1 MTVAQSFDHGEL
13 TDSRQKEVSFE
24 ASSTDPRPESTIR
37 GVCLAG
43 GCWEHSA
50 DYRSPEREEPQGEVL
65 QGPSVPEN
73 TRQRVS
79 SGDKNK
85 FISLSLSAWSVS
97 Q

>member
-1 MTVAQSFDHGEL
+1 M
-13 TDSRQKEVSFE
+13 
-24 ASSTDPRPESTIR
+24 
-37 GVCLAG
+37 
-43 GCWEHSA
+43 
-50 DYRSPEREEPQGEVL
+50 SPEREEPQGEVL

-73 TRQRVS
+73 TRQWVS